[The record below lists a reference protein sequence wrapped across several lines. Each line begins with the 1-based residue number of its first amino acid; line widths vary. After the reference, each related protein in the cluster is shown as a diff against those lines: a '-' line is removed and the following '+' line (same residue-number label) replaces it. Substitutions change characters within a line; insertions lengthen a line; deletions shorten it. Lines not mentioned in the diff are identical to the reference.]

1 MRPTLIL
8 AALLLF
14 SPVCTAQNQKAS
26 AAAPDREG
34 QARMP
39 IEGSSIFQYRC
50 ATCHGADGRGH
61 GPQSAALK
69 HAVPNLTLIARRNG
83 GKFPY
88 QQVKEV
94 IEGKRQSPLA
104 YGYRQVP
111 IYGPIFHQIE
121 ADQDWGEVRL
131 DAIIKQVES
140 IQQK

>member
-14 SPVCTAQNQKAS
+14 PVVCTAQSQKAS
-26 AAAPDREG
+26 AADREG

-39 IEGSSIFQYRC
+39 IEGSNIFQYRC

-88 QQVKEV
+88 QQVKDV

-104 YGYRQVP
+104 YGYRQMP

>member
-1 MRPTLIL
+1 MRPTLII

-14 SPVCTAQNQKAS
+14 SVVCTAQSQKAS
-26 AAAPDREG
+26 AAPDREG
-34 QARMP
+34 QAP
-39 IEGSSIFQYRC
+39 ILGSRIFQYRC
-50 ATCHGADGRGH
+50 AACHGADGRGH
-61 GPQSAALK
+61 GPESAALK
-69 HAVPNLTLIARRNG
+69 RAVPNLTLISQRNG

-88 QQVKEV
+88 QRVKEV

-104 YGYRQVP
+104 YGYRQMP

-131 DAIIKQVES
+131 EAITKQVES